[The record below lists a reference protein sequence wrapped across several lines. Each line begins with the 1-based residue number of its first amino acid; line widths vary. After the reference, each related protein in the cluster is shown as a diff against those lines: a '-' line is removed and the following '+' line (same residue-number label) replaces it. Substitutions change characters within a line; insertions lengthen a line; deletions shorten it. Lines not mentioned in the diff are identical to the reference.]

1 LLSSRVMFLKVQKVF
16 LGLLALIAFS
26 PATAYADDEIRI
38 DMPAGGELKV
48 RNDFGNVSA
57 EVWGNSY
64 VAVSATIGGDGSAR
78 LTRSPI
84 IIDNRGKL
92 ITISVV
98 RRPIDPVVPIHLKI
112 KVPDNADIT
121 TRSSKGTFQTRVGNG
136 DRKIDIQAQS
146 GEILLAAGPLE
157 NSPAKQPELIAASNS
172 KTTSGTTDGP
182 APGDDISE
190 GDVIRVE
197 SQLVTL
203 NISVIDRGTNRGL
216 LGLGQSD
223 F

>member
-1 LLSSRVMFLKVQKVF
+1 MFLKVQKVF

-157 NSPAKQPELIAASNS
+157 NSPPAIQKLLPVQPMDQRRA
-172 KTTSGTTDGP
+172 TTSAKAT
-182 APGDDISE
+182 
-190 GDVIRVE
+190 
-197 SQLVTL
+197 
-203 NISVIDRGTNRGL
+203 
-216 LGLGQSD
+216 
-223 F
+223 

>member
-1 LLSSRVMFLKVQKVF
+1 DF
-16 LGLLALIAFS
+16 
-26 PATAYADDEIRI
+26 
-38 DMPAGGELKV
+38 PAGGELKV

-57 EVWGNSY
+57 EVWHNNY
-64 VAVSATIGGDGSAR
+64 VAVSATIGGDGSTR

-84 IIDNRGKL
+84 LIDNRGKL

-121 TRSSKGTFQTRVGNG
+121 MRSSRGTSQKRVGNG
-136 DRKIDIQAQS
+136 DRKIDIQTQS
-146 GEILLAAGPLE
+146 GEIALATETAE
-157 NSPAKQPELIAASNS
+157 PAQPSVSKEPELVGANNS
-172 KTTSGTTDGP
+172 KTTSGTADGP

-216 LGLGQSD
+216 QGLGQPD
-223 F
+223 FKLYEDGQEQRIVQFESSSAPFDLMLL

>member
-1 LLSSRVMFLKVQKVF
+1 MFLKVQKV
-16 LGLLALIAFS
+16 LLCLIALIAFS
-26 PATAYADDEIRI
+26 PATAHADDEIRI

-57 EVWGNSY
+57 EVWSNNY
-64 VAVSATIGGDGSAR
+64 VAVSATIGGDGSTR

-136 DRKIDIQAQS
+136 DRKIDIQTQS
-146 GEILLAAGPLE
+146 GEISLAAEP
-157 NSPAKQPELIAASNS
+157 SAPSVPKQPELVAPNNS
-172 KTTSGTTDGP
+172 KTASGASDGP
-182 APGDDISE
+182 APGDDIDRKST
-190 GDVIRVE
+190 R
-197 SQLVTL
+197 L
-203 NISVIDRGTNRGL
+203 NSSHGYISYAV
-216 LGLGQSD
+216 
-223 F
+223 FC